1 MNSHRNLFCF
11 ISLSTDDSDLVY
23 WAAGLLHQFAIQDLH
38 KAEICKTPNI
48 IKSLQNALCS
58 SEAILQRLILRV
70 LSFLCVGNQ
79 PFRTNV
85 LASSSLLA
93 RLPVCLASG
102 DNDIVHWAVVLL
114 HDLILS
120 EGLFFVCNLLYVN
133 HVQRKLSTCIFNI
146 TYKSSVLPDL

>member
-1 MNSHRNLFCF
+1 M
-11 ISLSTDDSDLVY
+11 Y

-38 KAEICKTPNI
+38 KAEICATPNI
-48 IKSLQNALCS
+48 IKSLQSVLCL

-79 PFRTNV
+79 SFRTNV
-85 LASSSLLA
+85 LHCSSLVA

-120 EGLFFVCNLLYVN
+120 EGLLID
-133 HVQRKLSTCIFNI
+133 IFI
-146 TYKSSVLPDL
+146 Y

>member
-1 MNSHRNLFCF
+1 MVLFLC
-11 ISLSTDDSDLVY
+11 TDDSDLVY

-38 KAEICKTPNI
+38 KAEICAIPNI
-48 IKSLQNALCS
+48 IKALQNVLCS

-79 PFRTNV
+79 PFRTKV
-85 LASSSLLA
+85 LACSSLLA

-120 EGLFFVCNLLYVN
+120 EGLFPCLLIVFFPEKELVIFKLTACFVAPECQN
-133 HVQRKLSTCIFNI
+133 
-146 TYKSSVLPDL
+146 P

>member
-1 MNSHRNLFCF
+1 M
-11 ISLSTDDSDLVY
+11 Y

-38 KAEICKTPNI
+38 KTEICAIPNI
-48 IKSLQNALCS
+48 IKSLQSVLCS

-70 LSFLCVGNQ
+70 LSFLCVGNHS
-79 PFRTNV
+79 FRTNV
-85 LASSSLLA
+85 LHCSSLVA

-120 EGLFFVCNLLYVN
+120 EGLY
-133 HVQRKLSTCIFNI
+133 I
-146 TYKSSVLPDL
+146 

>member
-1 MNSHRNLFCF
+1 MCA
-11 ISLSTDDSDLVY
+11 DDSDLVY

-38 KAEICKTPNI
+38 KAEICATPNI
-48 IKSLQNALCS
+48 IKSLQNVLCS

-79 PFRTNV
+79 SFRTNV
-85 LASSSLLA
+85 RACSSLLA
-93 RLPVCLASG
+93 RMPVCLASG

-120 EGLFFVCNLLYVN
+120 EGLCFTPATHNLVM
-133 HVQRKLSTCIFNI
+133 
-146 TYKSSVLPDL
+146 